1 MTRNMGIV
9 DRSARLLAVAVIA
22 ALYVTEQI
30 GGTLAIALASVAVL
44 FFVTSVIGWCPLYV
58 PLGISTR
65 KGARRQALKS

>member
-1 MTRNMGIV
+1 MGTV

-22 ALYVTEQI
+22 ALYFTDQI
-30 GGTLAIALASVAVL
+30 GGTLAIVLASVAVL

-65 KGARRQALKS
+65 KGALRQALKS